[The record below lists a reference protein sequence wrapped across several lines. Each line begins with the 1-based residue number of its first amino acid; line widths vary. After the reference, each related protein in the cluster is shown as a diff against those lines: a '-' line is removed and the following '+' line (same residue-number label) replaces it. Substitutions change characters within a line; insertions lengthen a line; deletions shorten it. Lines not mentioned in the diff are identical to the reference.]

1 MRKCQSPKKRCSLL
15 PDSRNRA
22 WKIHILPY
30 HNASA
35 NGEYPL
41 PPLITKGPTWSDN
54 FHLTQIASLART
66 AGIWSRSAVI

>member
-15 PDSRNRA
+15 PDSSRNRA
-22 WKIHILPY
+22 WKIHIFPY

-41 PPLITKGPTWSDN
+41 PPLITEGPTWSDK
-54 FHLTQIASLART
+54 
-66 AGIWSRSAVI
+66 